1 MNNNILSILAVVV
14 TLLTAW
20 LVISLASGQ
29 NSVIVAPSPAPV
41 RTEEAGSSEVE
52 MSVFIP
58 TETLST
64 KVDIR

>member
-29 NSVIVAPSPAPV
+29 GSAIVAPSSAPV
-41 RTEEAGSSEVE
+41 RTEDSRSSEVE

-58 TETLST
+58 TETVST